1 MLNKQN
7 VYLLIEHAVGN
18 DVWGTWNDEFAGAFD
33 FTPPANEWVR
43 GQKAFC
49 FGVDFVDDASR
60 SARIVLRDV
69 VSD

>member
-1 MLNKQN
+1 MG
-7 VYLLIEHAVGN
+7 YLERRVRGCL
-18 DVWGTWNDEFAGAFD
+18 D
-33 FTPPANEWVR
+33 FTPSANEWVR

-69 VSD
+69 ISD